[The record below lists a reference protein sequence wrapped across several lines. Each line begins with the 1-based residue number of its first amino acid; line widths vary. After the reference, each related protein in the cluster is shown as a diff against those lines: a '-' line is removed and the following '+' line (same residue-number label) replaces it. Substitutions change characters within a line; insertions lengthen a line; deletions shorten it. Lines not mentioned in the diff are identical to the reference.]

1 MHGTLYVVATP
12 IGTLADLSPRAAE
25 VLSSVD
31 LVLAEDTR
39 SLKKLLPD
47 RSLKSLAYHARNAR
61 LVRDRILSLLE
72 EGKTLALTTDAG
84 TPGVSD
90 PGVEL
95 VAFIR
100 ERAPETRILS
110 VPGPSA
116 LAAALAVSGLPT
128 APMTFLGF
136 PPHKKGRQTFF
147 RELAEL
153 PHTAVFY
160 ESPHRLLKALE
171 SLAEVL
177 PASARVVVLRELSKR
192 HEGAVSGS
200 PSEVL
205 AHFLAHAEE
214 VRGEIVVVVSPAS

>member
-1 MHGTLYVVATP
+1 MPGTLYVVATP
-12 IGTLADLSPRAAE
+12 IGTLADLSPRAVE
-25 VLSSVD
+25 VLTSAD

-47 RSLKSLAYHARNAR
+47 QSLKSLAYHARNAR
-61 LVRDRILSLLE
+61 LVRDRIVDLLE

-95 VAFIR
+95 VAYIR
-100 ERAPETRILS
+100 QQSPETRILS

-116 LAAALAVSGLPT
+116 LAAALAVAGVPT

-147 RELAEL
+147 RDLAEI
-153 PHTAVFY
+153 PHTVVLY
-160 ESPHRLLKALE
+160 ESPHRLMKALE
-171 SLAEVL
+171 ALAEVL
-177 PASARVVVLRELSKR
+177 PASSTLVVLRELSKR
-192 HEGAVSGS
+192 HESAVSGV
-200 PSEVL
+200 PQEVL
-205 AHFLAHAEE
+205 EHFTTHPGE
-214 VRGEIVVVVSPAS
+214 VRGEIVIVVSPAA